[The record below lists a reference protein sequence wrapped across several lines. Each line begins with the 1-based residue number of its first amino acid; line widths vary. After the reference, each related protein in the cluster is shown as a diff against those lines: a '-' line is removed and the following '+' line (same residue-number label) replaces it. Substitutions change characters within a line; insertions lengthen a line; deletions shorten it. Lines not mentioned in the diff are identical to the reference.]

1 MNYLFRSDDLKTKT
15 FTVRQFENMV
25 TTVTYSHPNITDG
38 INLTDLK
45 PTLLISSGDAVVIG
59 SELEYTSNVDSM
71 AAVWHISEKYTQKAG
86 SFFIQL
92 AFSDDEGEI
101 KYYSE
106 KLTMIVEPSVDY
118 QRDFL
123 EYNPSFM
130 ERFKAD
136 IIREITEKI
145 PTKTSELENDAG
157 YFSKERELAE
167 YATNEYVDSLATQ
180 FETKS
185 TPRQLLKFTAP
196 VNSSKVVENVD
207 VKFDST
213 GKMIESVF
221 IALDKDGKPFAL
233 KDLTIYIK
241 RTITM
246 GKSVDVKFYA
256 NAANIDS
263 EGILL
268 MSCDFFMEQ
277 AKTVFGS
284 FSSSKEHGRWK
295 NQCLRQDKDNGEPHR
310 MLFRNETVS
319 LTDEA
324 LTSLKIVF
332 TPASASTTN
341 ILTGTSFEV
350 WGTDA

>member
-38 INLTDLK
+38 IDLTKLK
-45 PTLLISSGDAVVIG
+45 PELLISSGDAVVIG
-59 SELEYTSNVDSM
+59 SELEYESAVDCVN
-71 AAVWHISEKYTQKAG
+71 AVWHISERYTQKAG

-92 AFSDDEGEI
+92 AFSDDNGEI

-106 KLTMIVEPSVDY
+106 KLTMIVEASVDY

-123 EYNPSFM
+123 EYNPTFM
-130 ERFKAD
+130 ERFRAD

-157 YFSKERELAE
+157 YFSKERELKE
-167 YATNEYVDSLATQ
+167 YATNEYVDSLARQ

-185 TPRQLLKFTAP
+185 TPRQLIKFSAP
-196 VNSSKVVENVD
+196 VNSSKVIENVD

-213 GKMIESVF
+213 GKMIESIF
-221 IALDKDGKPFAL
+221 IALDSSGNSFAL
-233 KDLTIYIK
+233 KDIAIYIK
-241 RTITM
+241 RTVAM

-268 MSCDFFMEQ
+268 MNCAFFMEQ
-277 AKTVFGS
+277 TKTVFGS

-295 NQCLRQDKDNGEPHR
+295 NQCMRQDKDNGEPHR
-310 MLFRNETVS
+310 ILLRNETA
-319 LTDEA
+319 LLGEA
-324 LTSLKIVF
+324 PLTSIKIVF

-350 WGTDA
+350 WGIDV